1 MTWDYEAQARASN
14 TCLVSK
20 RFYRQICTKL
30 SHRILDK
37 QNIFGHPSVC
47 FKNAH
52 ITELLFSDRMFKRYS
67 RAGLVFGLFR
77 LIISRCPGSFWSGP
91 EFLFCS
97 KTFLHSPKEGS
108 SGSSRQQNSWNVEL
122 INFLPSSNSR
132 PRYLI
137 YEYRWRVSAGICQN
151 THLTLPR

>member
-1 MTWDYEAQARASN
+1 MEAEQWHG
-14 TCLVSK
+14 
-20 RFYRQICTKL
+20 ITK
-30 SHRILDK
+30 HRP
-37 QNIFGHPSVC
+37 GHPIHVWCPSVFTAKFAPNC
-47 FKNAH
+47 PTGSWTNRIYLVTH
-52 ITELLFSDRMFKRYS
+52 LFASKMPTSQSCSFQMEF
-67 RAGLVFGLFR
+67 GVFS

-151 THLTLPR
+151 THLTLRR

>member
-1 MTWDYEAQARASN
+1 MGLRSAGQGIQYMFGVQAFLPPNLHQIVPQDPGQTEYIWSPI
-14 TCLVSK
+14 CLL
-20 RFYRQICTKL
+20 Q
-30 SHRILDK
+30 
-37 QNIFGHPSVC
+37 
-47 FKNAH
+47 NAH
-52 ITELLFSDRMFKRYS
+52 ITKLYFSDGMFKKYS
-67 RAGLVFGLFR
+67 RVGQVFG

-151 THLTLPR
+151 THLTLRR